1 MNFDLFIEKEKKRRF
16 GGGAARTW
24 RERGG
29 RRELSWNWL
38 EMSEGEM
45 EVEEEA

>member
-1 MNFDLFIEKEKKRRF
+1 VNFDLFIEKEKKRRF

-38 EMSEGEM
+38 EMSEGE
-45 EVEEEA
+45 EEA